1 MVGSAAIIGAGMA
14 GLSCATRLAQGGW
27 RVTLFDKGRRP
38 GGRMS
43 SKVVTAD
50 GQSFALDYGAQY
62 MTARH
67 PAFVAQ
73 VEAWAQDGVVAPWP
87 AAGEDGWVGVPGMNA
102 IPAHMAEP
110 LAPRWSTHIRELVR
124 EPGGWRLGHDAGR
137 EGPFDAVILAVP
149 AEQVPTLAAAHAPEL
164 AAPAEAHPSAPCWT
178 VMLGF
183 ETRLSAAD
191 ILANGAADGEVNDGP
206 IDWAARN
213 SAKPGRAGGEAWTIH
228 ATPEW
233 SRRHLESDTASVTA
247 SLLRALEER
256 VGTLPSPAYAAA
268 HRWRY
273 ARSGKAGIGAWH
285 RPDLGLAACGD
296 WLIAPRVESAW
307 LSGRQAA
314 EAVLAG

>member
-14 GLSCATRLAQGGW
+14 GLSCATRMAQDGW
-27 RVTLFDKGRRP
+27 RVALFDKGRRP
-38 GGRMS
+38 GGRLS
-43 SKVVTAD
+43 SKVVMAD
-50 GQSFALDYGAQY
+50 GQSFAFDYGAQY
-62 MTARH
+62 MTARD
-67 PAFVAQ
+67 PTFVAQ
-73 VEAWAQDGVVAPWP
+73 VEVWARDGVVAPWP
-87 AAGEDGWVGVPGMNA
+87 AAGEDAWVGVPGMNA
-102 IPAHMAEP
+102 IPTHMAAP
-110 LAPRWSTHIRELVR
+110 LAPRWSTHIRELMR
-124 EPGGWRLGHDAGR
+124 GSDGWWLGHDAGR
-137 EGPFDAVILAVP
+137 EGPFDAVILAIP
-149 AEQVPTLAAAHAPEL
+149 TEQVPALAAAHAPDL
-164 AAPAEAHPSAPCWT
+164 AERAEAHSSDPCWT

-183 ETRLSAAD
+183 ETVLSAAD
-191 ILANGAADGEVNDGP
+191 ILANGDAGDSP

-213 SAKPGRAGGEAWTIH
+213 SAKPRRDGGEAWTIH

-256 VGTLPSPAYAAA
+256 VGTLPSPTYAAA